1 MNALFSTTTVECKN
15 ESKPEFAY
23 LRTQLHSKYIK
34 KCCKENLPNNCM
46 TQCEVIDNID
56 YVSDC
61 SCQQW
66 FKEDAEFMKCIRNSK
81 Y

>member
-1 MNALFSTTTVECKN
+1 MK
-15 ESKPEFAY
+15 
-23 LRTQLHSKYIK
+23 
-34 KCCKENLPNNCM
+34 
-46 TQCEVIDNID
+46 QCEEIDNID

-81 Y
+81 FKKLLNGEKFLLL